1 MVFLPGQGMGQ
12 IVIRRR
18 EGVKGG
24 LWRLKV
30 LQEEAP
36 LPLPIRLIRLLP
48 LPAGGFGVV
57 LLFPL
62 RHVEGGFRYMR
73 PC

>member
-36 LPLPIRLIRLLP
+36 LPLPIRLIGCGGLL
-48 LPAGGFGVV
+48 A
-57 LLFPL
+57 LLFGALDSQGL
-62 RHVEGGFRYMR
+62 RTAFHFS
-73 PC
+73 